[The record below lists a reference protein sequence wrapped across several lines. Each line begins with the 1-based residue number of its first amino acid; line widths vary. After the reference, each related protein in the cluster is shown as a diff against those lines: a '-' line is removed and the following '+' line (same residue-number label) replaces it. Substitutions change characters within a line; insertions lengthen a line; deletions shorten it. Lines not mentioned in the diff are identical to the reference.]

1 MATSTLTQIAAQKT
15 ALDQQFLSRA
25 SITWL
30 QKRMASLKSPTKLA
44 REIVS
49 EKNRNGTFEVGGLY
63 HFFYDPL
70 TKNKLP
76 YYDTFPLIIPLR
88 IDKDGFLAL
97 NLHYLPPMYRATF
110 LDKLMPL
117 ALKNERNDP
126 TRLRVTYDILKITQ
140 SVKEFKPCLKKYLE
154 SQIRSRIVP
163 VEPNEWEVAL
173 FLPTAIFKGATEKKV
188 YAESLKE
195 IRTG

>member
-25 SITWL
+25 SVTWL
-30 QKRMASLKSPTKLA
+30 QKRMSSLKSPTKLA

-117 ALKNERNDP
+117 ALKNEKNDP